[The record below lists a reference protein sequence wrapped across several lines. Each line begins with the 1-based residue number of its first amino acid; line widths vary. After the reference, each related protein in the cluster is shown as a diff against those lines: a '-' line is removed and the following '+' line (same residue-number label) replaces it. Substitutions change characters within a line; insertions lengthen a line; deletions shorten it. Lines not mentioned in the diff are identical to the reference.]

1 MSNSFWITALL
12 FIADALL
19 RLGISIRVIMRRLP
33 VGVSLA
39 WLMVIFTFPF
49 AGTLLYLVLGEY
61 RLGRKRQQRIATAGE
76 HWTRLMTAALPAEW
90 SQPANANQD
99 RRLPSLAE
107 TAFRATLLP
116 GNRLTLLEDAE
127 AAFASLI
134 TDIDAAQ
141 KSCDFEFY
149 IWVPGGRVDDVAA
162 ALVRAAG
169 RGVRCRL
176 LVDALGS
183 GKFLK
188 SREAAELRRQG
199 IQVQAALPSSLL
211 SMPFVRPDLRLH
223 RKIVVIDRKVG
234 YTGSLNM
241 ADPRTFK
248 QDAGVGQWVD
258 AFARLEGA
266 GVHALAAS
274 FLAAWSIETAEDHAT
289 EWKQD
294 RLIALSDGPASV
306 QVLPT
311 GPAYKVGAIEQFVL
325 SAIYSARR
333 EVTLTTP
340 YFVPSESL
348 LSALLAV
355 ASSGVQVTLIV
366 PAKVDSRMVNYAS
379 QAYQSD
385 LVAAGVRVALF
396 QGGLLHT
403 KSITVDDEFSLFG
416 SLNLDPRSMRL
427 NFEISLA
434 IYDRNFTADL
444 KALQAQ
450 YLDRCKM
457 LDLQTCRNRSPL
469 ARLVENTAR
478 LLGPLL

>member
-1 MSNSFWITALL
+1 MSHTFWITAFL
-12 FIADALL
+12 FIVDLLL
-19 RLGISIRVIMRRLP
+19 RIGFSIRVIMRRLP
-33 VGVSLA
+33 VGTSLA
-39 WLMVIFTFPF
+39 WLMVILTFPF
-49 AGTLLYLVLGEY
+49 AGTFLYLVLGEY
-61 RLGRKRQQRIATAGE
+61 RLGRKREERITTAST
-76 HWTRLMTAALPAEW
+76 HWTQLMAAALPAELA
-90 SQPANANQD
+90 QPTSPSLD
-99 RRLPSLAE
+99 LRLPYLAE
-107 TAFRATLLP
+107 AAFRATLLP
-116 GNRLTLLEDAE
+116 GNRLKLLENADL
-127 AAFASLI
+127 AFAALI
-134 TDIDAAQ
+134 ADIDAAQ
-141 KSCDFEFY
+141 KSCDLEFY
-149 IWVPGGRVDDVAA
+149 IWSPGGRVDDVAA
-162 ALVRAAG
+162 ALVRATA

-188 SREAAELRRQG
+188 SREASELRNQG
-199 IQVQAALPSSLL
+199 VFVQAALPSSLL

-223 RKIVVIDRKVG
+223 RKIVVIDRKFG

-274 FLAAWSIETAEDHAT
+274 FLAAWSIETGEDNVAE
-289 EWKQD
+289 WRQD
-294 RLIALSDGPASV
+294 QLITLPDGPASV

-355 ASSGVQVTLIV
+355 ASSGVRVTLIV
-366 PAKVDSRMVNYAS
+366 PAQVDSKMVYYAS

-385 LVAAGVRVALF
+385 LVKSGVRVALF
-396 QGGLLHT
+396 DGGLLHT

-434 IYDRNFTADL
+434 IYDRGFCTDL
-444 KALQAQ
+444 KALQAD
-450 YLDRCKM
+450 YLSRCRF
-457 LDLQTCRNRSPL
+457 LDLETCQNRGPV

-478 LLGPLL
+478 LLGPVL